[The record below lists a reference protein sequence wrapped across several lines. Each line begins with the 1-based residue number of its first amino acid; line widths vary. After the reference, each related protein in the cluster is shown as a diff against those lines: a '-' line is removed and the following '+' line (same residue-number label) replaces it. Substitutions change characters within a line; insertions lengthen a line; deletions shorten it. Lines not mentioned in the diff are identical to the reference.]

1 MVDFIA
7 EARRQQYLERLYE
20 RSGRSCGTYTGLFIQ
35 RQQQLIEDDMTREL
49 GDGDDPSIKSTPPTD
64 G

>member
-49 GDGDDPSIKSTPPTD
+49 GDANG
-64 G
+64 